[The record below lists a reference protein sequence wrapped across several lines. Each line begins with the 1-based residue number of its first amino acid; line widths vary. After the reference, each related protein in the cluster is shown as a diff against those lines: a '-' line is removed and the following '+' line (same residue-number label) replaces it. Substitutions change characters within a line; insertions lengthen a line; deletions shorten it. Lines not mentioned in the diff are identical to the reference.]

1 MKKKM
6 SMLSRKTI
14 IVNEL
19 GLHARPAAIIAKI
32 AREAEGTVRL
42 IANERTVNAASM
54 IDILT
59 LSCSKNT
66 EIEISIT
73 QKIDMKILKKIE
85 EVIKSGFG
93 E

>member
-73 QKIDMKILKKIE
+73 QKVDMKILKKIE